1 MLSRRQP
8 SDNQLTGH
16 SRANTNTLPSGNVT
30 SSDDSNSDGPS
41 SFSSKGKSFQSKNR
55 NDAPIQFQSFSPE
68 SETTPVVASADTTRT
83 IGPKKC
89 IGLALPCAS
98 TSSRTSPNEIADSRS
113 RHSFSLR
120 NASSHETLFIGFA
133 HMSGVKKAQLLA
145 KGFEWKFDH
154 PVSEL
159 ITIVDELNRDCII
172 IDRKKAE
179 A

>member
-1 MLSRRQP
+1 MVSRSQS
-8 SDNQLTGH
+8 SDNQLGH

-41 SFSSKGKSFQSKNR
+41 SFSSKGTSFQSKNK

-68 SETTPVVASADTTRT
+68 SETTPVVGSAETTRAV
-83 IGPKKC
+83 GPKKC
-89 IGLALPCAS
+89 IGLALPCSS
-98 TSSRTSPNEIADSRS
+98 TSFRTSPNDIADSRS

-133 HMSGVKKAQLLA
+133 HMSGVKKAQRLA
-145 KGFEWKFDH
+145 RGFEWKFDH

-159 ITIVDELNRDCII
+159 IAIVDDLNRDCTI
-172 IDRKKAE
+172 IDREKAE
-179 A
+179 V